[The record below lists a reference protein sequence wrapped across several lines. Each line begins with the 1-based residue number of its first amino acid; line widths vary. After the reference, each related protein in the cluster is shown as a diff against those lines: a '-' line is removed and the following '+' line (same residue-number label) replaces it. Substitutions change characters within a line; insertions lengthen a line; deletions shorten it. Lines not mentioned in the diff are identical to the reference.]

1 MQIIQR
7 TERNYRVPVLS
18 SRQTGP
24 IRILMSKLSLDGH
37 DRGALLFRRALRDAG
52 MEVIHS
58 GLFVH
63 QIKLLI

>member
-37 DRGALLFRRALRDAG
+37 DRGALLLRALRDAG
-52 MEVIHS
+52 REVIHS

-63 QIKLLI
+63 QNRQLI